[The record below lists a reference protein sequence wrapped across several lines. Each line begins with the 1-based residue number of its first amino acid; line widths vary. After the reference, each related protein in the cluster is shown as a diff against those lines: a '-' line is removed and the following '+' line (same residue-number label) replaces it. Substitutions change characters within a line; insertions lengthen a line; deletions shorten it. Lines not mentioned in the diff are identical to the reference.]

1 MTHSRNR
8 DALAARP
15 RRERVQMA
23 ISASPTTQPEVTDS
37 YARLEEEVLER
48 DQRGA
53 SQIFYD
59 LVRAGRPLP
68 ELAREIVRIHAPYT
82 HVPYPQRLDDPVV
95 RSVNHDHCFLRSRAR
110 TDRLKRIRDAR

>member
-37 YARLEEEVLER
+37 YARLEEKVLER

-68 ELAREIVRIHAPYT
+68 QLVREVVRIHAPYT
-82 HVPYPQRLDDPVV
+82 HLPYHQRLDDGVGRFVSTAPGV
-95 RSVNHDHCFLRSRAR
+95 LRSRAH
-110 TDRLKRIRDAR
+110 

>member
-37 YARLEEEVLER
+37 YARLEEKVLER

-53 SQIFYD
+53 SQILYD
-59 LVRAGRPLP
+59 LVRADRPLP
-68 ELAREIVRIHAPYT
+68 ELVREIVRFHAHYWHLPYNHRIDASILRFWNNDYYLISLRAST
-82 HVPYPQRLDDPVV
+82 A
-95 RSVNHDHCFLRSRAR
+95 RSKCL
-110 TDRLKRIRDAR
+110 